1 MEEESTEQS
10 FWETAARKSTFSFCI
25 RHSLKSKKSTSLHS
39 QRLFEAEFSNS
50 VCQSRHTALTFRFKT
65 QPGARNSHRSSCK
78 ACSCISGWDVHLK
91 YELNGQKTTE
101 LKLDEDVLSWISKMA
116 KISIWPSDDQRQ
128 FLWNDVILF

>member
-39 QRLFEAEFSNS
+39 QRLFEAVFSNS

-78 ACSCISGWDVHLK
+78 ACSCISGWDGRAFK
-91 YELNGQKTTE
+91 IRIE
-101 LKLDEDVLSWISKMA
+101 LDEDVLSWISKKA